1 MGTWGRDQSAGAG
14 GDDAG
19 PPAVGCGMAGCSW
32 SWPRGEDRER
42 EEGLVGK
49 ENERRGSRSQSGT
62 SGLAAEVWDGS

>member
-1 MGTWGRDQSAGAG
+1 MLIFVLAAGLILRAIKLHGVHG
-14 GDDAG
+14 G
-19 PPAVGCGMAGCSW
+19 
-32 SWPRGEDRER
+32 PRGEDRER